1 MTYSVP
7 MPNNNPRMS
16 DEMKEWFQYQKE
28 LLVGNFWVSVD
39 YGFQYD
45 SWWCN
50 NAISCMIFTNK
61 NDAAI
66 FKICFG

>member
-7 MPNNNPRMS
+7 MPNNNPQMS

-28 LLVGNFWVSVD
+28 LLVGNFWVEFL
-39 YGFQYD
+39 YA
-45 SWWCN
+45 SWR
-50 NAISCMIFTNK
+50 MIFTNK